1 MTKRKQSRRSGM
13 GAEEFAARLA
23 ANKEYQEERAAFEQQ
38 LDAKAARWRA
48 AEDPI
53 VAELRAVGVEVA
65 SVWDLVNTDVP
76 YPSALPVLARYLEDG
91 ELPDRVL
98 EGLGRA
104 LAVGPAVE
112 FWDRLIAL
120 VLSPAGVGQAE
131 GSAVALAACVTAD
144 RVEDLI
150 QIVTEEERRPEHIFF
165 LRPILKLG
173 GDRGREVLASL
184 DSDPVLAVEAQA
196 LLSGG

>member
-1 MTKRKQSRRSGM
+1 MTKRKQTRRSGM

-38 LDAKAARWRA
+38 LEAKAARWRA
-48 AEDPI
+48 AEEP
-53 VAELRAVGVEVA
+53 VVGELRAVGVEVD

-76 YPSALPVLARYLEDG
+76 YPLALPVLIRYLEDG

-98 EGLGRA
+98 EGVGRA
-104 LAVGPAVE
+104 LAVGPAIA
-112 FWDRLIAL
+112 FWDRLIPL
-120 VLSPAGVGQAE
+120 VLSPASAGQAE
-131 GSAVALAACVTAD
+131 GSAVALAACVTAE
-144 RVEDLI
+144 RVDDLI

-173 GDRGREVLASL
+173 GERGRDVLVSL